1 MERLGI
7 IRDKDGEV
15 LRHRT
20 LLKMLCNLILRRF
33 FKCSIV
39 SKFENNEFIGYQI
52 REYPKYCRVL
62 GKDE

>member
-7 IRDKDGEV
+7 IKDENGEV

-20 LLKMLCNLILRRF
+20 LIKMLLNPIFRKLGF
-33 FKCSIV
+33 SIV
-39 SKFENNEFIGYQI
+39 SLFNENNEFLHYQI

-62 GKDE
+62 K